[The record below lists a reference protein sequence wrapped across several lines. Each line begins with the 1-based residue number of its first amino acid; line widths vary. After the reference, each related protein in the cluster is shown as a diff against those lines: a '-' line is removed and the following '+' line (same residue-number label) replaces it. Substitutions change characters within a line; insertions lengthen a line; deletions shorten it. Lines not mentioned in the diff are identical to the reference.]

1 MSGKRVFSGIQP
13 TGALH
18 IGNYLGALKNWV
30 RLQSEVESFFA
41 IVDYHAI
48 TIPYAAAEMP
58 RRVFD
63 AALDTLACGID
74 PEKAVFFVQSRV
86 PEHTELCWIFNT
98 LTSMGALERMTQ
110 YKEKS
115 EQFRENVNAGLFD
128 YPVLQTADIL
138 LYKAN
143 LVPVGDDQLQHLE
156 LSREIARRFN
166 QRYGD
171 TFPEPEAALTKAT
184 RVMALNEPLRKMSKS
199 LPGSFISL
207 ADDEAAIRKRISRAV
222 TDAGPDA
229 TEMAPGVKNL
239 FALLEEF
246 AEAGVVRHFRDAYAA
261 GTLRY
266 SELKPALADAV
277 VATLAPIRARR
288 EELVAHPERV
298 RAALDSGADR
308 AGIVARQ
315 TMLEVR
321 ERLGLRG

>member
-1 MSGKRVFSGIQP
+1 MNRVFSGIQP

-18 IGNYLGALKNWV
+18 IGNYVGALKNWV
-30 RLQSEVESFFA
+30 RLQAEVESIFS

-48 TIPYAAAEMP
+48 TIPYDPREMP
-58 RRVFD
+58 GRVFD
-63 AALDTLACGID
+63 AALDVLACGID
-74 PEKAVFFVQSRV
+74 PERAIFFVQSRV

-115 EQFRENVNAGLFD
+115 EQFRENINAGLFD

-166 QRYGD
+166 QRYGE
-171 TFPEPEAALTKAT
+171 TFPEPEPSLTKAP
-184 RVMALNEPLRKMSKS
+184 RVMALNDPTRKMSKS
-199 LPGSFISL
+199 LPGSYISL
-207 ADDEAAIRKRISRAV
+207 SDDEATIRKTIGRAV
-222 TDAGPDA
+222 TDTGPDP
-229 TEMAPGVKNL
+229 TLMSPGVKNL
-239 FALLEEF
+239 FILLEEF
-246 AEAGVVRHFRDAYAA
+246 GEPGVLRQFQDAYAA

-266 SELKPALADAV
+266 SELKPAVADAM

-298 RAALDSGADR
+298 RAALDAGADR
-308 AGIVARQ
+308 ASAIARR
-315 TMLEVR
+315 TMEEVR